1 MEFEASRAK
10 AVDKLN
16 YFVENNLS
24 EYSKLRNFDFGP
36 DDRSN
41 ISCLSPYITH
51 GVINELEV
59 IDKSLK
65 KFSFAKNEKFIQEVL
80 WRVYWKGWL
89 ELRPN
94 VWSDYLVELNNL
106 RNEFKSNQNYLNAI
120 EGKTNI
126 ECFNQWVKELKEN
139 NYLHNHT
146 RMWFASIW
154 IFTLELPWQLGAE
167 FFMQHL
173 YDGDAASNTLGW
185 RWVAGVQTQGKHYL
199 ASEWNIR
206 KFTNNRFQNIQ
217 LNENAPPIFSDKTYS
232 IGKKDFLNFEILED
246 KILFLGNSNEIAESI
261 ACLKGK
267 GPTDTMELVYA
278 QANALGFDIGDV
290 IANGSALN
298 EFRLMLIRQGVD
310 ESVAQQLINEPW
322 SVLQRSPQQYS
333 IQVEKSGY
341 LADLDAL
348 VIGQVLCEAGAG
360 RSVQESDI
368 DHGIGIEIHRSIG
381 ERVESGDAIM
391 TLDGPFG
398 IDIHLIQRLKQAITI
413 SDYQVKLGT
422 RILETVTISDCPTT

>member
-36 DDRSN
+36 DNRSN

-106 RNEFKSNQNYLNAI
+106 RNEFKKNQNYLNAI

-126 ECFNQWVKELKEN
+126 ECFNQWVKELKGN

-199 ASEWNIR
+199 ASEWNIK
-206 KFTNNRFQNIQ
+206 KFTNNRFQDIK

-232 IGKKDFLNFEILED
+232 IGKKDFLNSEILED
-246 KILFLGNSNEIAESI
+246 KILLIFENNMTFEFSDFKEHKFKKILLISNEANRNIKLSEKVLKFKANLLENQKTRLIEKSI
-261 ACLKGK
+261 NCETININDLKNITEK
-267 GPTDTMELVYA
+267 VYA
-278 QANALGFDIGDV
+278 LYPTVSENLSFIQNNQLQNIKFLYRKLDQFSWQYCNKGFFNFKNYIPKI
-290 IANGSALN
+290 IANFN
-298 EFRLMLIRQGVD
+298 
-310 ESVAQQLINEPW
+310 
-322 SVLQRSPQQYS
+322 
-333 IQVEKSGY
+333 
-341 LADLDAL
+341 
-348 VIGQVLCEAGAG
+348 
-360 RSVQESDI
+360 
-368 DHGIGIEIHRSIG
+368 
-381 ERVESGDAIM
+381 
-391 TLDGPFG
+391 
-398 IDIHLIQRLKQAITI
+398 
-413 SDYQVKLGT
+413 
-422 RILETVTISDCPTT
+422 